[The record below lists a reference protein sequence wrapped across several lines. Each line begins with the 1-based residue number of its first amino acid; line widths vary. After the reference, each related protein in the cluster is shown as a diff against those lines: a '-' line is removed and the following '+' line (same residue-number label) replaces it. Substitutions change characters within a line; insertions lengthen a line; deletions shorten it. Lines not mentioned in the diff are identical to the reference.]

1 MKKPRWTSGWMSQF
15 GDLGTYPNFSLH
27 PSRPRVR
34 GWTPACSSWDVCV
47 SCLVRERERD
57 SFVNREKICK
67 RRFLLG
73 TVYPTVLSSK
83 TSTVLSTVNTFF
95 YPRHP
100 LHHHPNPS
108 QLHLSISHLQ
118 CHHGVCVR
126 FHSRINENHPR
137 IIDTSQFFSNRRACI
152 NRKQMNSQKHA
163 SPRGVPGRSGR
174 RDQNGDS
181 RNRLTYAFPSLR
193 KGFKPHILHQCDS
206 GGHQYL
212 IWTFQNLWTRVRAS
226 CGRM

>member
-1 MKKPRWTSGWMSQF
+1 MQASISVGHGLSDCPLIENLYRPQHSQ
-15 GDLGTYPNFSLH
+15 H
-27 PSRPRVR
+27 V
-34 GWTPACSSWDVCV
+34 
-47 SCLVRERERD
+47 
-57 SFVNREKICK
+57 
-67 RRFLLG
+67 
-73 TVYPTVLSSK
+73 
-83 TSTVLSTVNTFF
+83 F
-95 YPRHP
+95 YPCHP

-118 CHHGVCVR
+118 CHHGVYVR

-137 IIDTSQFFSNRRACI
+137 IIDTSQFFSNRRACV

-206 GGHQYL
+206 GGHPYL
-212 IWTFQNLWTRVRAS
+212 FWTFQNYGQEYGRVVEGCNKLSSSEREE
-226 CGRM
+226 RYQR